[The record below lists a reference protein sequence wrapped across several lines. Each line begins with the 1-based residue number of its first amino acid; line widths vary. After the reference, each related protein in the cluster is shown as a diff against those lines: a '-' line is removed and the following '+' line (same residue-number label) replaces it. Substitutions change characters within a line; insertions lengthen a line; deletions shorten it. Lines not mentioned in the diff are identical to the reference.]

1 MSFLDFLYSVF
12 QKKAVMEIAETLM
25 TQEVRMKVILMKM
38 ETKRMKK
45 VKMKIQKVIITTL
58 SVILIKEVFHLMRAI
73 FKATLDES
81 CC

>member
-12 QKKAVMEIAETLM
+12 QKKAAMEIAEILM

-45 VKMKIQKVIITTL
+45 VKMKI
-58 SVILIKEVFHLMRAI
+58 
-73 FKATLDES
+73 
-81 CC
+81 